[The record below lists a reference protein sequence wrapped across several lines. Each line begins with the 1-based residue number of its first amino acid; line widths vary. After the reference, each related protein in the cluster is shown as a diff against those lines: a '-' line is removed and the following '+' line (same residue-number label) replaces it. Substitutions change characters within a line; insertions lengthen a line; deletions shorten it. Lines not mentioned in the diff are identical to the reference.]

1 MHDDTPALPSILA
14 ERYAI
19 VRCIGRGGMATV
31 YLARDQKHDR
41 DVAVKILHPELAQS
55 LGADRFLREI
65 NIAAQLTHP
74 HILPLHDS
82 GEAAGL
88 LYYVMPFVVGESLR
102 DRLTREKQLPLDD
115 ALRITCQV
123 ASALDYA
130 HRHNVLHRDIKPEN
144 ILLEDG
150 HAVLSDFGIARAIGS
165 ASEGQL
171 TATGMT
177 LGTPAYMSPEQS
189 AGEQALDGR
198 SDLYSLASVLYEML
212 AGEPPFTGPTAQTII
227 AKRLSGPPPRIRTV
241 RLSIPAAVE
250 EALLRALDPVPA
262 DRYPTVEQF
271 RVALAA
277 CSQDSGERYAD
288 STARGA
294 GSGVRGGSR
303 FVRFGS
309 RRAKAFA
316 AFAAIAMLLVL
327 VLFGAWWRFGDLLR
341 GGGPVQTLAVL
352 PLTNASGDAEFAYLA
367 DGLTDALIAD
377 LMRVPSVRVISGP
390 SIMRYASASVG
401 GTDMGGMGKAAMP
414 SDMSGGMAA
423 MGPPK
428 TLPEI
433 ARELHADLLVQGSL
447 TRTGDSVRVS
457 ATLVRAATQQNLWT
471 GKYVRHV
478 RELFSLQQELKTAIV
493 RVVTRGVRDRGI
505 GGRGVKA
512 PAERAGDPA
521 AHEAY
526 LKGVYYQAHWKLP
539 QAIEAF
545 ERAVAIDPSHAPA
558 QAGLSRA
565 YYFLAFFGDIPP
577 GIAFAKMR
585 RAATA
590 ALEQDSLL
598 AEAHGQ
604 MALVKM
610 LQEWDWAGAEQEFR
624 RALELSPSNA
634 QIHHDYAHFLLAQGR
649 QRESLDETA
658 KAVALDPANPMLT
671 SCMGWHSLFN
681 HDYKQALAYAAEA
694 NAMMPAE
701 WAEIVRGWALLGE
714 GKSDSALLALVEG
727 TRLSTGAFAVAALAN
742 GLAVTGHTAESRR
755 MLGKLLVRAQ
765 NEYVSPYDI
774 ATVYAG
780 LGDRDE
786 TFRWLRR
793 AAEERSTFI
802 VHLGWDSRFDKMR
815 GDPRYRGLIE
825 QELKLGVPVRTV
837 AAAPVASGQTTEE
850 RRRLQ

>member
-1 MHDDTPALPSILA
+1 MDDNAPGLPSILA
-14 ERYAI
+14 ERYEI
-19 VRCIGRGGMATV
+19 VRRIGSGGMATV

-55 LGADRFLREI
+55 LGAERFLREI
-65 NIAAQLTHP
+65 SIAAQLTHP
-74 HILPLHDS
+74 NILPLHDS
-82 GEAAGL
+82 GEAGGL

-102 DRLTREKQLPLDD
+102 DRLTREKQLPLDE
-115 ALRITCQV
+115 ALRITCEV

-130 HRHNVLHRDIKPEN
+130 HRQNVVHRDIKPEN
-144 ILLEDG
+144 ILLQDG
-150 HAVLSDFGIARAIGS
+150 HAMVADFGIARAIGS
-165 ASEGQL
+165 ASEGSL

-177 LGTPAYMSPEQS
+177 LGTPQYMSPEQS
-189 AGEQALDGR
+189 TGEQALDGR
-198 SDLYSLASVLYEML
+198 SDLYSLASVLHEML
-212 AGEPPFTGPTAQTII
+212 AGEPPFTGPTAQTVI
-227 AKRLSGPPPRIRTV
+227 AKRLSGPPPRIRAV
-241 RLSIPAAVE
+241 RPSMPVALE
-250 EALLRALDPVPA
+250 EALLRALDPIPA
-262 DRYPTVEQF
+262 DRYPNLEQF
-271 RVALAA
+271 RLALAS
-277 CSQDSGERYAD
+277 CSQESGERYAEF
-288 STARGA
+288 A
-294 GSGVRGGSR
+294 GRATGSKVRAESKIA
-303 FVRFGS
+303 RFGS
-309 RRAKAFA
+309 RRAT
-316 AFAAIAMLLVL
+316 AIAATVVVL
-327 VLFGAWWRFGDLLR
+327 VVVAFGAWWRLGDSLR
-341 GGGPVQTLAVL
+341 AGGPVQTLAVL

-377 LMRVPSVRVISGP
+377 LTRVPGVRVISGT
-390 SIMRYASASVG
+390 SVMQYASASMAG
-401 GTDMGGMGKAAMP
+401 AGTGGM
-414 SDMSGGMAA
+414 A

-428 TLPEI
+428 TLPQI
-433 ARELHADLLVQGSL
+433 ARELHADLLVKGSL

-457 ATLVRAATQQNLWT
+457 ASLVNGATQRSLWT
-471 GKYVRHV
+471 GNYVRHV
-478 RELFSLQQELKTAIV
+478 REMFALQQEMKAAIV
-493 RVVTRGVRDRGI
+493 GVVTRGA

-512 PAERAGDPA
+512 VAERASNPA

-539 QAIEAF
+539 QAIEEF
-545 ERAVAIDPSHAPA
+545 ERAVAIDPADAPA

-577 GIAFAKMR
+577 GIAFGKMR

-590 ALEQDSLL
+590 ALESDSLL

-610 LQEWDWAGAEQEFR
+610 LQEWDWAGAEREFR

-658 KAVALDPANPMLT
+658 KALALDPANPMLI

-681 HDYKQALAYAAEA
+681 HQYKEALAYAAEA

-701 WAEIVRGWALLGE
+701 WADVVRGWALLGE
-714 GKSDSALLALVEG
+714 GRSDSALLAFNEG
-727 TRLSTGAFAVAALAN
+727 TRLSTGAFATAALAN
-742 GLAVTGHTAESRR
+742 GLAVTGHTAESRQI
-755 MLGKLLVRAQ
+755 LGKLLVRAQ

-780 LGDRDE
+780 LRDGDE

-793 AAEERSTFI
+793 AAEERSTFF

-815 GDPRYRGLIE
+815 GDPRYRALME
-825 QELKLGVPVRTV
+825 QELKLGMPTRAV
-837 AAAPVASGQTTEE
+837 AVAPASARDQMAD

>member
-1 MHDDTPALPSILA
+1 MHDDSPDLPSILA
-14 ERYAI
+14 ERYEI
-19 VRCIGRGGMATV
+19 VRRIGRGGMATV
-31 YLARDQKHDR
+31 YLARDRKHDR

-55 LGADRFLREI
+55 LGAERFLREI

-171 TATGMT
+171 TTTGMT

-198 SDLYSLASVLYEML
+198 SDLYSLASVLHEML
-212 AGEPPFTGPTAQTII
+212 AGEPPFTGATAQTII
-227 AKRLSGPPPRIRTV
+227 AKRLSGSPPRVRTV
-241 RLSIPAAVE
+241 RPSVPAAVE

-262 DRYPTVEQF
+262 DRYPTLEQF
-271 RVALAA
+271 RAALAA
-277 CSQDSGERYAD
+277 CSQESGERYAD

-294 GSGVRGGSR
+294 GSGVRAGSR

-309 RRAKAFA
+309 NRAKAFA
-316 AFAAIAMLLVL
+316 AIAAIATLV

-341 GGGPVQTLAVL
+341 GGGPMQTLAVL

-377 LMRVPSVRVISGP
+377 LVRVPGVRVISGT

-401 GTDMGGMGKAAMP
+401 GTDMGGMAKAAMP

-493 RVVTRGVRDRGI
+493 RVVTRGAGGRGV

-512 PAERAGDPA
+512 AAERASDPA

-526 LKGVYYQAHWKLP
+526 LKLAVGKLSF
-539 QAIEAF
+539 QS
-545 ERAVAIDPSHAPA
+545 RAGSSLRRSRHSSARWRSIPRTPPRRRGYHAPTT
-558 QAGLSRA
+558 SWRSS
-565 YYFLAFFGDIPP
+565 
-577 GIAFAKMR
+577 
-585 RAATA
+585 AT
-590 ALEQDSLL
+590 
-598 AEAHGQ
+598 
-604 MALVKM
+604 
-610 LQEWDWAGAEQEFR
+610 FR
-624 RALELSPSNA
+624 RGSPSP
-634 QIHHDYAHFLLAQGR
+634 R
-649 QRESLDETA
+649 
-658 KAVALDPANPMLT
+658 
-671 SCMGWHSLFN
+671 C
-681 HDYKQALAYAAEA
+681 
-694 NAMMPAE
+694 
-701 WAEIVRGWALLGE
+701 
-714 GKSDSALLALVEG
+714 
-727 TRLSTGAFAVAALAN
+727 
-742 GLAVTGHTAESRR
+742 
-755 MLGKLLVRAQ
+755 
-765 NEYVSPYDI
+765 
-774 ATVYAG
+774 AG
-780 LGDRDE
+780 
-786 TFRWLRR
+786 
-793 AAEERSTFI
+793 
-802 VHLGWDSRFDKMR
+802 
-815 GDPRYRGLIE
+815 P
-825 QELKLGVPVRTV
+825 
-837 AAAPVASGQTTEE
+837 
-850 RRRLQ
+850 RRRRSSRTRYWPKRTPRWRW